1 MKKLVIF
8 ASGSG
13 SNAENIIRY
22 FQNGNTARVVAIFT
36 NNPNA
41 GVIERA
47 GKYQIPVGIF
57 GRQTFYE
64 TPNLDEELRNI
75 QPDLI
80 ILAGFLWLFPARL
93 VQQYPNK
100 ILNIHPALLPKF
112 GGKGMYGDKVH
123 RAVMAAGETE
133 HGVTVH
139 RVNEAYDE
147 GDIVLQRSF
156 PIAPNA
162 SIETVVEKIH
172 DLEYTLF
179 PEAIEKVLLEQIES

>member
-13 SNAENIIRY
+13 SNAENIIRH
-22 FQNGNTARVVAIFT
+22 FHHKKTAEVVAIFT
-36 NNPNA
+36 NNASA

-47 GKYQIPVGIF
+47 KKYQIPVGIF
-57 GRQTFYE
+57 SRHTFYD
-64 TPNLDEELRNI
+64 TSNLDDELRNI

-93 VQQYPNK
+93 VQKYPNK

-112 GGKGMYGDKVH
+112 GGKGMYGDRVH
-123 RAVMAAGETE
+123 QAVLAAGETE

-139 RVNEAYDE
+139 LVNEAYDE
-147 GDIVLQRSF
+147 GNIVLQRSF
-156 PIAPNA
+156 PVAAN
-162 SIETVVEKIH
+162 ETLDSLLKKIH
-172 DLEYTLF
+172 NLEYGLF
-179 PEAIEKVLLEQIES
+179 PEAIEKILAETT